1 MIEIKNKVKKM
12 DRIRKNSRKIKSSN
26 EAVAGIITAI
36 LIVGLIV
43 IVISLI
49 QTIYVPKWMGKIE
62 AEHMGDVANQFS
74 QLKSAIDIQ
83 SATGQKT
90 PISTFITLGNK
101 EMPFFSAS
109 RAFGS
114 LMILSDECTV
124 TISNGS
130 SFSYSL
136 GIIKYSSRNAYF
148 LDQSYIY
155 EAGSVILNQSEGNVM
170 SIKPFSAT
178 NNVDIV
184 NITFDIVN
192 IVGIGGRTSAGGY
205 GTYPIRT
212 EFVSSNTVVMNN
224 VESIKIATNY
234 PNAWHEAFNSTL
246 IKSAGLIYGTDFS
259 VMDTNSETTIAFIRV
274 TVNLT
279 LTIIEIDAQIAPG
292 WVE

>member
-1 MIEIKNKVKKM
+1 MNL
-12 DRIRKNSRKIKSSN
+12 NQIKSSDN
-26 EAVAGIITAI
+26 AVAGIITAI

-49 QTIYVPKWMGKIE
+49 QTIYVPKWMEKIE
-62 AEHMGDVANQFS
+62 AEHMGDVADQFS

-90 PISTFITLGNK
+90 PMSTSITLGNK

-114 LMILSDECTV
+114 LMILSDECIV

-136 GIIKYSSRNAYF
+136 GIIKYSSRNVYF

-155 EAGSVILNQSEGNVM
+155 EAGSVILDQSEGNVM
-170 SIKPFSAT
+170 SIKPFSAI
-178 NNVDIV
+178 NNVDVV

-192 IVGIGGRTSAGGY
+192 ITGVGGRTSAGGY

-212 EFVSSNTVVMNN
+212 EFVSSNTVVMND
-224 VESIKIATNY
+224 VDSITIATNY
-234 PNAWHEAFNSTL
+234 PNAWHVAFNSTL
-246 IKSAGLIYGTDFS
+246 IKSAGLTYGTDFS
-259 VMDTNSETTIAFIRV
+259 VTATNSEITISFIGV
-274 TVNLT
+274 VNLT
-279 LTIIEIDAQIAPG
+279 LTVIEIDAQIAPG

>member
-1 MIEIKNKVKKM
+1 
-12 DRIRKNSRKIKSSN
+12 
-26 EAVAGIITAI
+26 VAGIITAI
-36 LIVGLIV
+36 LLVGLIV

-49 QTIYVPKWMGKIE
+49 QTIYVPKWMEKIE
-62 AEHMGDVANQFS
+62 AEHMGDVADQFS

-90 PISTFITLGNK
+90 PMSTSITLGNK
-101 EMPFFSAS
+101 EMPYFSAS

-124 TISNGS
+124 TITNSSNS
-130 SFSYSL
+130 SSYSL

-170 SIKPFSAT
+170 SIKPFSAI
-178 NNVDIV
+178 NNVNVV

-192 IVGIGGRTSAGGY
+192 ILGVGGRTSAGGY

-212 EFVSSNTVVMNN
+212 ELASSNTVVMNN
-224 VESIKIATNY
+224 VNSITIATNY
-234 PNAWHEAFNSTL
+234 PNAWHLAFNSTL
-246 IKSAGLIYGTDFS
+246 IKSAGLIYDTDFS
-259 VMDTNSETTIAFIRV
+259 AADTNGEVTITFNGV
-274 TVNLT
+274 VNLT
-279 LTIIEIDAQIAPG
+279 LKVVEIDAQIAPG
-292 WVE
+292 WIE